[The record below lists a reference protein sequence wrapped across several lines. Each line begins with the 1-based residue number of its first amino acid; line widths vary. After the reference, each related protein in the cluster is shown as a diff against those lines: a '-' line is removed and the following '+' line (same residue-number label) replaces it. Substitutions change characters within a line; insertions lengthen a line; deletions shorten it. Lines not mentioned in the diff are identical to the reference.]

1 MGLALQKAHSVIR
14 RGGSVLDLGCSPGAW
29 LQAACVAL
37 GPPNAGGFV
46 LGIDL
51 KETLVPAQYCDSR
64 VRAMQGDVTDTAA
77 ADLLAM
83 HPSGFHTVLS
93 DMAPDTAGA
102 GRLDAIRSLSLA
114 QAALAL
120 AVGAAVDGEEQHHGG
135 DTHGVLLP
143 GGHFV
148 VKVRARVE
156 RLGRRGQ
163 SANAKQR
170 GSLQRDA
177 SINSRTS
184 ARIIITGG
192 GGGHCQILEGAGTR
206 EWGKEC
212 VVHFQRVRP
221 ATRLGHSLRASPRC
235 EPRLAANPDG
245 RDGSRSQVVW
255 VRPKSTR
262 VESKGVR
269 ARGPP
274 SESVRPPSFGRQPPL
289 LCACAVSSCVAAGR
303 ARASVNIFF

>member
-1 MGLALQKAHSVIR
+1 MRKVTSDFYFKEAKRLGFVARSAFKLQELQKAHSVIR

-148 VKVRARVE
+148 VK
-156 RLGRRGQ
+156 
-163 SANAKQR
+163 
-170 GSLQRDA
+170 
-177 SINSRTS
+177 
-184 ARIIITGG
+184 
-192 GGGHCQILEGAGTR
+192 ILEGAGTR

-212 VVHFQRVRP
+212 VVHFQRV
-221 ATRLGHSLRASPRC
+221 
-235 EPRLAANPDG
+235 
-245 RDGSRSQVVW
+245 VW

-262 VESKGVR
+262 VESKEVYLVGLHR
-269 ARGPP
+269 KQR
-274 SESVRPPSFGRQPPL
+274 
-289 LCACAVSSCVAAGR
+289 
-303 ARASVNIFF
+303 